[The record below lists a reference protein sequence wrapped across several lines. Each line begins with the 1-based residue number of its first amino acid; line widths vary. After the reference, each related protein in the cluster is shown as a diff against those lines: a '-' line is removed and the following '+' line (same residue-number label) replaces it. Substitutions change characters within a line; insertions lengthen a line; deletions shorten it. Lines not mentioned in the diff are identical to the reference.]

1 MKLQIV
7 FTGRYE
13 AYLKGPFLFFFLVWK
28 VPADLRFTGS
38 GDGLTCPV
46 TFDAIHLLDTSP
58 AKMAVIYLDQ
68 LAL

>member
-13 AYLKGPFLFFFLVWK
+13 AYLKGTFLFFFLVWK

-38 GDGLTCPV
+38 GVGLTCPA
-46 TFDAIHLLDTSP
+46 TFDAMQLLDP